1 MKKVGLAIIGYG
13 GMGRA
18 HAAHAGQHDSLELL
32 GIYDI
37 ADAPCDH
44 ARANGVYVY
53 PSFES
58 VLADAR
64 VELVTVAIPNHLHK
78 DICIQA
84 MRAGKHVV
92 CEKPVALNHGQLQ
105 EMIDAARKYH
115 VIFTVDQNR
124 RWDPDFRTA
133 KHICETGILGKT
145 FRLESRVHGSRGIPG
160 DWRNQ
165 KECGGGMILDWGV
178 HLLDQIM
185 QMVQRPLI
193 ELYCE
198 LSFVTNEQCDD
209 GFTVTM
215 KFEGDLTVKVEV
227 GTSHFISLPRWY
239 ILGENGSAIIEDWDQ
254 HGRIVMVSDWEKR
267 DAVPVVT
274 AAGLTKTMAPRTEET
289 IKEYPLPVQKA
300 DIRDFYRNVV
310 RAARGQE
317 EQLIKHHELMRVMK
331 LMEAMFESAE
341 KKIVIT
347 DFEQRCR

>member
-160 DWRNQ
+160 DWRNR

-178 HLLDQIM
+178 HLLDQLLQIAR
-185 QMVQRPLI
+185 QKIRSV
-193 ELYCE
+193 YATV
-198 LSFVTNEQCDD
+198 SYVTNEECDD
-209 GFTVTM
+209 GFTATIT
-215 KFEGDLTVKVEV
+215 FEDGLVAIVEV
-227 GTSHFISLPRWY
+227 GTSNFIELPRWY
-239 ILGENGSAIIEDWDQ
+239 ILGENGSGVIENWQQD
-254 HGRIVMVSDWEKR
+254 GRIIMVSDWENR
-267 DAVPVVT
+267 DAQPVV
-274 AAGLTKTMAPRTEET
+274 AGVGVTKTMAPRTDDT
-289 IKEYPLPVQKA
+289 IKSYPLPVQTGDFFEFYA
-300 DIRDFYRNVV
+300 NVAAAIR
-310 RAARGQE
+310 GE
-317 EQLIKHHELMRVMK
+317 ETQLITHEELMRVMK
-331 LMEAMFESAE
+331 LMEAIFESAE
-341 KKIVIT
+341 ECKVIT
-347 DFEQRCR
+347 DFEER

>member
-44 ARANGVYVY
+44 ARADGVYVY

-133 KHICETGILGKT
+133 KHIYEKGILGKT

-160 DWRNQ
+160 DWRNR

-178 HLLDQIM
+178 HLLDQLLQIAR
-185 QMVQRPLI
+185 QKIRSV
-193 ELYCE
+193 YATV
-198 LSFVTNEQCDD
+198 SYVTNEECDD
-209 GFTVTM
+209 GFTATIT
-215 KFEGDLTVKVEV
+215 FEDGLVAIVEV
-227 GTSHFISLPRWY
+227 GTSNFIELPRWY
-239 ILGENGSAIIEDWDQ
+239 ILGENGSAVIENWQQD
-254 HGRIVMVSDWEKR
+254 GRIIMVSDWENR
-267 DAVPVVT
+267 DAQPVV
-274 AAGLTKTMAPRTEET
+274 AGVGVTKTMAPRTDDT
-289 IKEYPLPVQKA
+289 IKSYPLPVQMGDFFEFYA
-300 DIRDFYRNVV
+300 NVAAAIR
-310 RAARGQE
+310 GE
-317 EQLIKHHELMRVMK
+317 ETQLITHEELMRVMK
-331 LMEAMFESAE
+331 LMEAIFESAE
-341 KKIVIT
+341 ECKVIT
-347 DFEQRCR
+347 DFEER

>member
-18 HAAHAGQHDSLELL
+18 HAMHAGQHDSLELL

-133 KHICETGILGKT
+133 KHIYEKGILGKT

-160 DWRNQ
+160 DWRNR

-178 HLLDQIM
+178 HLLDQLLQIAR
-185 QMVQRPLI
+185 QKIRSV
-193 ELYCE
+193 YATV
-198 LSFVTNEQCDD
+198 SYVTNEECDD
-209 GFTVTM
+209 GFTATIT
-215 KFEGDLTVKVEV
+215 FEDGLVAIVEV
-227 GTSHFISLPRWY
+227 GTSNFIELPRWY
-239 ILGENGSAIIEDWDQ
+239 ILGENGSAVIENWQQD
-254 HGRIVMVSDWEKR
+254 GRIIMVSDWENR
-267 DAVPVVT
+267 DAQPVV
-274 AAGLTKTMAPRTEET
+274 AGVGVTKTMAPRTDDT
-289 IKEYPLPVQKA
+289 IKSYPLPVQTGDFFEFYA
-300 DIRDFYRNVV
+300 NVAAAIR
-310 RAARGQE
+310 GE
-317 EQLIKHHELMRVMK
+317 ETQLITHEELMRVMK
-331 LMEAMFESAE
+331 LIEAIFESAE
-341 KKIVIT
+341 ECKVIT
-347 DFEQRCR
+347 DFEER

>member
-133 KHICETGILGKT
+133 KHIYEKGILGKT

-160 DWRNQ
+160 DWRNR

-178 HLLDQIM
+178 HLLDQLLQIAR
-185 QMVQRPLI
+185 QKIRSV
-193 ELYCE
+193 YATV
-198 LSFVTNEQCDD
+198 SYVTNEECDD
-209 GFTVTM
+209 GFTATIT
-215 KFEGDLTVKVEV
+215 FEDGLVAIVEV
-227 GTSHFISLPRWY
+227 GTSNFIELPRWY
-239 ILGENGSAIIEDWDQ
+239 ILGENGSAVIENWQQD
-254 HGRIVMVSDWEKR
+254 GRIIMVSDWENR
-267 DAVPVVT
+267 DAQPVV
-274 AAGLTKTMAPRTEET
+274 AGVGVTKTMAPRTDDT
-289 IKEYPLPVQKA
+289 IKSYPLPVQMGDFFEFYA
-300 DIRDFYRNVV
+300 NVAAAIR
-310 RAARGQE
+310 GE
-317 EQLIKHHELMRVMK
+317 ETQLITHEELMRVMK
-331 LMEAMFESAE
+331 LMEAIFESAE
-341 KKIVIT
+341 ECKVIT
-347 DFEQRCR
+347 DFEER